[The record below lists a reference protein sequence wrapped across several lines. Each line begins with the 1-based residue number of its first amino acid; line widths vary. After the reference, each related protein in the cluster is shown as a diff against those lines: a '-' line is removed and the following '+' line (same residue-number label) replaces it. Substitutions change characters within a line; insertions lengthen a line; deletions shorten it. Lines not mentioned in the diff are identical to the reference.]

1 MKKKVKLKN
10 GTDVTIRPM
19 RKKDIDRS
27 HTFFQ
32 NLPTEDREYLRVD
45 VTKREIVKKR
55 IRAMKTGKIKRL
67 VSVVDDEIVAE
78 GSLEMETNGWKGHI
92 GELRLIVASSLKR
105 KGLGMLMAREL
116 YFLAASSKLEEVTVK
131 MMRPQKAAQ
140 NIFKKLGFRE
150 KAVLPEYVKDIS
162 GKKQDLIVMA
172 CDLKEMWQE
181 LEDYLEVSDWQRTR

>member
-19 RKKDIDRS
+19 RKKDLDRS

-32 NLPTEDREYLRVD
+32 NLPAEDREYLRVD

-55 IRAMKTGKIKRL
+55 IRAMKSGKIKRL

-116 YFLAASSKLEEVTVK
+116 YFLAASNKLEEVTVE

-150 KAVLPEYVKDIS
+150 EAILPDYVKDIS
-162 GKKQDLIVMA
+162 GKKQDLIVMV

>member
-19 RKKDIDRS
+19 RKKDLDRS

-32 NLPTEDREYLRVD
+32 NLPAEDREYLRVD

-55 IRAMKTGKIKRL
+55 IRAMKSGKIKRL

-116 YFLAASSKLEEVTVK
+116 YFLAASNKLEEVTVE

-150 KAVLPEYVKDIS
+150 KAILPDYVKDIS
-162 GKKQDLIVMA
+162 GKKQDLIVMV